1 MTPLKTMV
9 PMKMGSESAF
19 MMGLCS
25 LAQDY
30 GQDVFSSM
38 EQFQAGITMV
48 AHSDTDGDR
57 LPSQAIIAKEEDTVV
72 GSRL

>member
-1 MTPLKTMV
+1 
-9 PMKMGSESAF
+9 MGSESAF

-30 GQDVFSSM
+30 GQGGFSSM
-38 EQFQAGITMV
+38 EKYQAGSTMV

>member
-19 MMGLCS
+19 MMALCS

-30 GQDVFSSM
+30 GQGGFSSM
-38 EQFQAGITMV
+38 EKYQAGSTMV

>member
-19 MMGLCS
+19 MMCPCS
-25 LAQDY
+25 LTQDY
-30 GQDVFSSM
+30 GQGGFSSM
-38 EQFQAGITMV
+38 EQFQTGSTMV
-48 AHSDTDGDR
+48 AHSDSDGDR